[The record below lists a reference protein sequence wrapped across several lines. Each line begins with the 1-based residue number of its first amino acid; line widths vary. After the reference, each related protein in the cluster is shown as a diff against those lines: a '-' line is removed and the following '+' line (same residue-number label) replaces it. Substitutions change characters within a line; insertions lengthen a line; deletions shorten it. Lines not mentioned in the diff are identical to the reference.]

1 MIGFLFQNN
10 FFIQHIKKKTRLL
23 YQSVIFFL
31 IFCNIFSFQ
40 SCLFYCL
47 ADALG
52 MNFDH
57 AKWEGWGDYE
67 GMYLLGSLII
77 HGSFRLDIS
86 SSNGVM
92 WWLTGF
98 TLALI

>member
-1 MIGFLFQNN
+1 
-10 FFIQHIKKKTRLL
+10 
-23 YQSVIFFL
+23 
-31 IFCNIFSFQ
+31 
-40 SCLFYCL
+40 
-47 ADALG
+47 

-98 TLALI
+98 ALALI